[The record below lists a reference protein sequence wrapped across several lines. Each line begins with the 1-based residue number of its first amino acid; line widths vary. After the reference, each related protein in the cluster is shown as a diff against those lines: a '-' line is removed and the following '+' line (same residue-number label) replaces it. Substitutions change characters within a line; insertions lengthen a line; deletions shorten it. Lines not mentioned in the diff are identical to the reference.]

1 MGGVQMSNKMKITIS
16 FADPDGVEEVEPVTV
31 EVDVPNHKEFPT
43 FREGF
48 DKLERAVL
56 QARKEATEKAIEAYM
71 EEMSKK
77 KSMNEMKKSTEKS
90 LRTKH
95 PTK

>member
-1 MGGVQMSNKMKITIS
+1 MSNKMEIIIRFK
-16 FADPDGVEEVEPVTV
+16 DENGNEETKPVTV

-48 DKLERAVL
+48 DNLERAVL
-56 QARKEATEKAIEAYM
+56 QARKEATEKAIESYM

-77 KSMNEMKKSTEKS
+77 KSMTGMKKSTEK
-90 LRTKH
+90 
-95 PTK
+95 